1 LGEEDHAAGAFGK
14 SLPHGVRTPPVGG
27 NADNDTLPAPARET
41 VNRVAVV
48 GAVFAVCARVS
59 SLRTFGT
66 LRTKEAPESDEA
78 GSAALVT

>member
-1 LGEEDHAAGAFGK
+1 M
-14 SLPHGVRTPPVGG
+14 
-27 NADNDTLPAPARET
+27 LPAPARET
-41 VNRVAVV
+41 VNRVALV